1 MKKSRNGRGR
11 SLISAS
17 EETAILYEY
26 VTRWTFQAH
35 PGQIP
40 PKDKAW
46 FCYLMRSGRGGGK
59 TRAGAEWVLQR
70 VRDGYT
76 HIALIGQTAADIR
89 DKMVEIGPSSIM
101 KIARPEE
108 RPVYEPSKR
117 RLTFPSGAIATTYTG
132 EEPDQL
138 RGPAHD

>member
-26 VTRWTFQAH
+26 ATRWTFQAH

-40 PKDKAW
+40 PADKEW

-59 TRAGAEWVLQR
+59 TRAGAEWILQR
-70 VRDGYT
+70 VRDGCRS
-76 HIALIGQTAADIR
+76 IALVGQTAADVR
-89 DKMVEIGPSSIM
+89 DTMIELGESSMM
-101 KIARPEE
+101 K
-108 RPVYEPSKR
+108 
-117 RLTFPSGAIATTYTG
+117 
-132 EEPDQL
+132 
-138 RGPAHD
+138 